1 MNFNV
6 DAKTSTFDQSVAFN
20 KMRDERDAQR
30 DKSNTWAPS
39 KGGFLG
45 FGASDVV
52 GLNAKEIPNMQQA
65 ITTMCE
71 SIKKEIDKIQV
82 DLDSTTAYKG
92 EGIKAALQTYLTN
105 VAAYCSNLTSNLKA
119 FNDKLTDVKNQWD
132 AATASMGEKISGNA
146 GQFATGSTYTETL
159 Q

>member
-6 DAKTSTFDQSVAFN
+6 ETKTSTFDQSAAFN

-30 DKSNTWAPS
+30 DTTNTQAPS

-45 FGASDVV
+45 LSGTDVV
-52 GLNAKEIPNMQQA
+52 GLNAKEILNMKQA
-65 ITTMCE
+65 ITTMCDN
-71 SIKKEIDKIQV
+71 IKKEIDKIQV

-92 EGIKAALQTYLTN
+92 EGIKNALQIYLTN

-132 AATASMGEKISGNA
+132 AATSSMGEKISGNA
-146 GQFATGSTYTETL
+146 GQFAQGSSYTETL